1 MRKSIRSG
9 LILLVAVMV
18 MALVACNSGSAIL
31 GKWAYDIAGTP
42 SDTSD
47 DIIFEFKTGGT
58 CNMSMSS
65 MGISYDISCTISG
78 NSITMTEPM
87 SGTTTTMTYSISGNT
102 LKLSDTSGVSTTMTR
117 VP

>member
-1 MRKSIRSG
+1 
-9 LILLVAVMV
+9 
-18 MALVACNSGSAIL
+18 
-31 GKWAYDIAGTP
+31 
-42 SDTSD
+42 
-47 DIIFEFKTGGT
+47 
-58 CNMSMSS
+58 